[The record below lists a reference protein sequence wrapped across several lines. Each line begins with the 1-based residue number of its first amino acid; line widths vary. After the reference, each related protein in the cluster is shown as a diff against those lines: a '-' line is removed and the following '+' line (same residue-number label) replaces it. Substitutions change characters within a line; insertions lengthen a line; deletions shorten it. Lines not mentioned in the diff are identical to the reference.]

1 MLLWGGP
8 QIQAMLRS
16 ELTDRPS
23 LSRPIASVRQ
33 EHQRRSAASPNRS
46 FKAPRCTGRQ
56 AEVGN
61 AGQSGP
67 NHSTASSAQHLQV
80 REEWKLDERR
90 TNREQ
95 ELENDLEQ
103 ERQLTRDQG
112 HDHEL

>member
-1 MLLWGGP
+1 MLLWVGP

-61 AGQSGP
+61 ADEADAWFG
-67 NHSTASSAQHLQV
+67 
-80 REEWKLDERR
+80 REGVQLAVALRWYRER
-90 TNREQ
+90 
-95 ELENDLEQ
+95 
-103 ERQLTRDQG
+103 
-112 HDHEL
+112 